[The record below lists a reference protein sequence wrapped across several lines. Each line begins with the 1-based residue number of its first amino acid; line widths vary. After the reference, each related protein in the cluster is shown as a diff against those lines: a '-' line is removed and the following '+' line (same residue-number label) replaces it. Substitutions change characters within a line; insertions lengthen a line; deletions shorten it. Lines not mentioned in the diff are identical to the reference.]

1 MQFCDIENE
10 AEEFVYFDETNTK
23 DFFVKNFPFPA
34 ELNQSR
40 AAVSEGLN
48 VPRSSRV
55 VYNKLFGLNSLIK
68 T

>member
-23 DFFVKNFPFPA
+23 VFLGKNFPFPA

-40 AAVSEGLN
+40 AAVSEGMYQDHRELCTTN
-48 VPRSSRV
+48 YSV
-55 VYNKLFGLNSLIK
+55 
-68 T
+68 